1 MRAVS
6 GFIRPAFLAVV
17 LALLA
22 MKPAMA
28 LNIAVKG
35 VVESNCFVSVS
46 VGDATLSADG
56 GGNVMLGDL
65 GEHCN
70 ESSGYTV
77 VLSSNNGGALVD
89 ANGNKI
95 PYTISYDQVDSRPL
109 SEPQVINRLDPQTE
123 MRTGS
128 ILLTLPR
135 QVVHRGGFYSDTLT
149 ITVRAR

>member
-6 GFIRPAFLAVV
+6 GFIRPTFLALV

-35 VVESNCFVSVS
+35 VVESSCFVSLS
-46 VGDATLSADG
+46 TGDGNLSTD

-65 GEHCN
+65 GERCN
-70 ESSGYTV
+70 ESAGYTV
-77 VLSSNNGGALVD
+77 VLSSNNGGALID

-95 PYTISYDQVDSRPL
+95 PYTISYDQVDSRAL
-109 SEPQVINRLDPQTE
+109 SEPQVLNRLDPQTE
-123 MRTGS
+123 LRTGS
-128 ILLTLPR
+128 ILLSLPR
-135 QVVHRGGFYSDTLT
+135 QTVRHGGFFSDTLT

>member
-46 VGDATLSADG
+46 TGDATLAADG
-56 GGNVMLGDL
+56 GGSVMLGDL

-95 PYTISYDQVDSRPL
+95 PYTISYDQVDGRPL

-135 QVVHRGGFYSDTLT
+135 QVVRQGGFYSDTLT

>member
-6 GFIRPAFLAVV
+6 GFIRPAFLALV
-17 LALLA
+17 LALPA
-22 MKPAMA
+22 VKPAMA

-46 VGDATLSADG
+46 TGDSNLSTD

-70 ESSGYTV
+70 ESAGYTV

-95 PYTISYDQVDSRPL
+95 PYTISYDQVDGRPL

-123 MRTGS
+123 LRTGS
-128 ILLTLPR
+128 ILLSLPR
-135 QVVHRGGFYSDTLT
+135 QTVRRGGFFSDTVT